1 MRIQYRSLHPYI
13 HIHQTRTLCT
23 FCAVHR
29 LITSHIPSPSPSLN
43 PPVNMA
49 SSVSS
54 GLYSS
59 WSDANARAQT
69 GHIHTQKKGSS
80 QTLDTLAGHNLNTFD
95 CALDAYIHT
104 YTHTY
109 IHTPFKFSF
118 FSFSPPS
125 PPTLHPHTSTYLH
138 HPHTLLS
145 PSHLLFRLRHF
156 LPKKPPY

>member
-1 MRIQYRSLHPYI
+1 MRIQYRYLPTSVHPHPPDQNTLHFLRRAPSH
-13 HIHQTRTLCT
+13 HITHPQ
-23 FCAVHR
+23 
-29 LITSHIPSPSPSLN
+29 SKSKSQSPSQHGFVGEQWPF
-43 PPVNMA
+43 
-49 SSVSS
+49 
-54 GLYSS
+54 YSS

-118 FSFSPPS
+118 FFLLPSLTPNSSPA
-125 PPTLHPHTSTYLH
+125 Y
-138 HPHTLLS
+138 
-145 PSHLLFRLRHF
+145 
-156 LPKKPPY
+156 